1 MSQSILIPLY
11 RLYDV
16 NIDNQISHPTEGVT
30 EINVDLKFIPK
41 RITIHSPSTV
51 MMSRSFIISDN
62 EDDYKD
68 GGDIIPD
75 EDTIPCVKY
84 ASASSYFKFYCRE
97 LALQEFKKIYKKI
110 EKTKKFS

>member
-16 NIDNQISHPTEGVT
+16 NIDNQICHPTKGMT
-30 EINVDLKFIPK
+30 EINIDLKFIPK
-41 RITIHSPSTV
+41 RITPHSPSIV
-51 MMSRSFIISDN
+51 MMSRSFITNDDEN
-62 EDDYKD
+62 DYKD
-68 GGDIIPD
+68 SGEIIPD

-97 LALQEFKKIYKKI
+97 LALQEFKKIHKKMGKSKKI
-110 EKTKKFS
+110 S